1 MVSMLIVVCK
11 RCNSICLDILI
22 YFCAGHKFY
31 DLCNRLTRIRRKRFY
46 RRQSENSVSLVAL
59 AKTNRIAMALSQ
71 T

>member
-31 DLCNRLTRIRRKRFY
+31 DLCNRLTRLCKNRNSSRRLAQGCGDVGAHCFVS
-46 RRQSENSVSLVAL
+46 SEVVSD
-59 AKTNRIAMALSQ
+59 
-71 T
+71 